1 MTDFKIKLANKVIK
15 VSAICPSTK
24 DFCKD
29 YFAKD
34 AENVDF
40 EVVMTEKIICDERA
54 IHVAE
59 NGESAIPYLTDE
71 YVEQLALYRAIVEEL
86 VEYGIVMFHG
96 SAIAVDGV
104 AYIFTALSGTGKST
118 HTRLWR
124 SLFGDRAVMV
134 NDDKPLLTVGQSGVT
149 VHGSPWNGNNALYA
163 ATAGLSAVNSIRETF
178 QEKDIIRVH
187 PIITKGGSMVNAI
200 PGEVTLESYV
210 RGSSFEGI
218 VRENKKVNR
227 AFIGGALSLETNIDI
242 TDFPGYA
249 PLKNDKNMM
258 LVAKEAC
265 QEMLPDYP
273 FNYNESIG
281 SGSTDMGDLS
291 CVMPVVHPYAAGSI
305 GTSHGADYYVA
316 DPVKACVDCAKWQ
329 LAMLYTLLKDDAK
342 RAYKIVEEYEAPF
355 TIKEYVDYMD
365 SLYQTGE
372 RITYSENEVKIN
384 L

>member
-40 EVVMTEKIICDERA
+40 EVVMTEKSICDERA

-124 SLFGDRAVMV
+124 ALFGDRAVMV

-149 VHGSPWNGNNALYA
+149 VHGSPWNGKHNLGEN
-163 ATAGLSAVNSIRETF
+163 TSA
-178 QEKDIIRVH
+178 
-187 PIITKGGSMVNAI
+187 
-200 PGEVTLESYV
+200 
-210 RGSSFEGI
+210 
-218 VRENKKVNR
+218 
-227 AFIGGALSLETNIDI
+227 
-242 TDFPGYA
+242 
-249 PLKNDKNMM
+249 
-258 LVAKEAC
+258 
-265 QEMLPDYP
+265 
-273 FNYNESIG
+273 
-281 SGSTDMGDLS
+281 
-291 CVMPVVHPYAAGSI
+291 
-305 GTSHGADYYVA
+305 
-316 DPVKACVDCAKWQ
+316 PVKAICILERDKDNHVEPVDTKTAYPMFYQQTYRSKNPKK
-329 LAMLYTLLKDDAK
+329 LLKTLALIDKITKTVGTYRLGCNMEQEAAK
-342 RAYKIVEEYEAPF
+342 VSYEG
-355 TIKEYVDYMD
+355 M
-365 SLYQTGE
+365 Q
-372 RITYSENEVKIN
+372 
-384 L
+384 